1 MTPPGEVRWVVVA
14 TFAARYL
21 AEVPIQSLEGAGI
34 PVLVK
39 GEEPGIWGPAYAGP
53 TSQGMAVMV
62 PEPARAEALEILGDL
77 GVADEEE
84 ASAPDEGPET

>member
-1 MTPPGEVRWVVVA
+1 MTNRNEVRWTPVA

-21 AEVPIQSLEGAGI
+21 AEIPIQSLEGAGI

-53 TSQGMAVMV
+53 TSQGVTVLV
-62 PEPARAEALEILGDL
+62 PGPAQQEALEILGEL
-77 GVADEEE
+77 GLE
-84 ASAPDEGPET
+84 AQEDPD

>member
-1 MTPPGEVRWVVVA
+1 MTTREEVRWVVVA

-53 TSQGMAVMV
+53 TSQGMAILV
-62 PEPARAEALEILGDL
+62 PEPAREEALEILGEL
-77 GVADEEE
+77 GIPDDDQDEHVPGVE
-84 ASAPDEGPET
+84 

>member
-1 MTPPGEVRWVVVA
+1 MTNKDEVRWVVVA

-53 TSQGMAVMV
+53 TSQGMRILV
-62 PEPARAEALEILGDL
+62 PEPAREEALEILGEL
-77 GVADEEE
+77 GIEDDDED
-84 ASAPDEGPET
+84 APGAE